1 MEKIRRDKRELIRRY
16 IVFFISLFFI
26 ASGVSLVTR
35 SLVGTSPISSIPY
48 VLSLHAILSMGTFIL
63 LLNIVL
69 MIGQMLMLGRKG
81 VKDCRVELFI
91 QLPVSI
97 VFGLFIDLT
106 MALLSFWH
114 PDVYW
119 MKIASLMVGTC
130 LLGLGVSLEV
140 VADVAMVSGEYF
152 VNIASRRF
160 KREFGTVKIMFD
172 VSLVVIAVA
181 CSWILAGR
189 IDGIREGTLIV
200 ALLTGPLVR
209 LFMPRL
215 DCVRKWLVPDADNTS
230 ETGPVADGTSHTV
243 ITIGREYG
251 SGGHDIGEAV
261 ARQLDIPFY
270 DNAMMEM
277 VARESGMTPKAV
289 SDHDQRLPHG
299 ILYEMIT
306 HDYSVPVE
314 RSLSLKDALFVAQ
327 SRVIRRLASDGPC
340 VIVGRCSDYVLR
352 DMKTCINVFIRA
364 DIKYKAARAVAGYG
378 VAEERSE
385 SVVSQ
390 VDSARS
396 AHYAYFTGKRWGDPR
411 NYAAVFD
418 SSRLSSTEIVA
429 SITAMY
435 KACQANNSAD
445 FKAVK

>member
-1 MEKIRRDKRELIRRY
+1 MGKDRRDKRELIRRY

-63 LLNIVL
+63 LLNIIL
-69 MIGQMLMLGRKG
+69 MIGQMLMLGRRG
-81 VKDCRVELFI
+81 IKDCRIELFM

-97 VFGLFIDLT
+97 VFGLFVDLT

-114 PDVYW
+114 PDAYW

-130 LLGLGVSLEV
+130 MMGLGVSLEV
-140 VADVAMVSGEYF
+140 IADVAMVSGEYF

-215 DCVRKWLVPDADNTS
+215 DCVRKWLVPAAYNKS
-230 ETGPVADGTSHTV
+230 VTGPVADGTSHAV

-261 ARQLDIPFY
+261 ARQLGIPFY

-277 VARESGMTPKAV
+277 VAHESGMTPKTV

-314 RSLSLKDALFVAQ
+314 RSLSVKDALFVAQ
-327 SRVIRRLASDGPC
+327 SRVIRRLASEGPC

-352 DMKTCINVFIRA
+352 DMKTCINIFIHA
-364 DIKYKAARAVAGYG
+364 DIKYKAERAVASYG

-396 AHYAYFTGKRWGDPR
+396 AHYVYFTGKRWGDPR

-418 SSRLSSTEIVA
+418 SSRLSTDEIVA

-435 KACQANNSAD
+435 RACKANITDDSAVI
-445 FKAVK
+445 K